1 MPRRVRTR
9 FAPSPTGPLHIGGV
23 RTALYNFLFAKKHRG
38 DFLLRIED
46 TDRNR
51 YVAGAEDYIIEALR
65 WCGITIDEGVP
76 VGGPHHP
83 YRQSERKE
91 LGIYSRYAQQLV
103 DSGNAYL
110 AFDTPESLEAMRN
123 RHIAAGNV
131 APQYDHR
138 TRGEMENSLT
148 LSSEEIKKRL
158 ASGTPYVIRLKVPPS
173 ENIAFNDLIR
183 GEVSFDTGLVDDKV
197 LIKSDGMPTYHLAHI
212 VDDVLMEISH
222 AIRGEEW
229 LPSAPAH
236 LLIYRYLGWEDRMPQ
251 YVHLPLLL
259 KPDGHGKLSKRDGDR
274 LGFPV
279 FPLDWTDPETGE
291 ASSGYR
297 EKGYYPEA
305 FVNMLAMLGW
315 NPGTEQ
321 ELFPMEELIEAFSF
335 DHVHKAGARFDP
347 EKARWF
353 NEQYL
358 RKQPDEKLA
367 MVLKREVQQHLQ
379 LPEADH
385 RLSNS
390 FLTGAVALLKERVQF
405 GNELFEKGRYL
416 FEAPA
421 SLDEQVLAK
430 KWKEEYRPFF
440 ADLTETLKV
449 TSPFDRTTIDTAIKT
464 IAAKHRIKPGE
475 IMQLLRVF
483 ISGLGAGVDLMG
495 MMMLMGQEECVK
507 RLKVAM
513 GKISG

>member
-1 MPRRVRTR
+1 MTRRVRTR

-51 YVAGAEDYIIEALR
+51 YVPGAEDYIIEALR

-76 VGGPHHP
+76 VGGPHSP

-91 LGIYSRYAQQLV
+91 AGIYHRYAQQLV
-103 DSGNAYL
+103 DSGHAYP

-138 TRGEMENSLT
+138 TRGEMENALT
-148 LSSEEIKKRL
+148 LSSEEVKKRI

-173 ENIAFNDLIR
+173 ETIAFNDLIR
-183 GEVSFDTGLVDDKV
+183 GDVSFNTGLVDDKV

-236 LLIYRYLGWEDRMPQ
+236 LLIYRFLGWDDKMPQ

-279 FPLDWTDPETGE
+279 FPLNWTDPETGE
-291 ASSGYR
+291 VSSGYR

-315 NPGTEQ
+315 NPGTEK
-321 ELFPMEELIEAFSF
+321 EIFTMEELIEVFSF

-358 RKQPDEKLA
+358 RRQPDEKLA
-367 MVLKREVQQHLQ
+367 TVLKRKVQQYLQ

-385 RLSNS
+385 RLSDS
-390 FLTGAVALLKERVQF
+390 FLAGAVALLKERVQF
-405 GNELFEKGRYL
+405 GHELFEKGRYL

-421 SLDEQVLAK
+421 AYEEQVLAK
-430 KWKEEYRPFF
+430 KWKEEYRSFF
-440 ADLTETLKV
+440 ADLAEALKV
-449 TSPFDRTTIDTAIKT
+449 TSPFDRNTIDSAIKT
-464 IAAKHRIKPGE
+464 VAAKHQIKPGE

-483 ISGLGAGVDLMG
+483 ISGLGAGVDLIG
-495 MMMLMGQEECVK
+495 MMMLMGREECVE
-507 RLKVAM
+507 RLKVAV